1 MKATYYGTRAN
12 NFFWR
17 RMRPMVTKPAHS
29 DRWFLGS
36 ESMLNN
42 NLLTKHTRENLTHI
56 FGGFF
61 GDSR

>member
-1 MKATYYGTRAN
+1 
-12 NFFWR
+12 
-17 RMRPMVTKPAHS
+17 MVTKPAHS